1 MFLFVFCFFFLGLK
15 GCRKSSA
22 LCPSTSVWAFIVPPT
37 FIVILL
43 LHLQHSCRIFS
54 LHAWSYNERRFCVTL
69 QNTRFV
75 LSASA
80 CFPFQLLEYFIL
92 DTDLTPVPIHEFII
106 RFGASQ
112 RELGAELVQDNVP
125 IAFASKSFTETL
137 SRL

>member
-1 MFLFVFCFFFLGLK
+1 MAAFLQCWCSSPSLRTLSIHLSLGLHR
-15 GCRKSSA
+15 GH
-22 LCPSTSVWAFIVPPT
+22 VPPT

-43 LHLQHSCRIFS
+43 LHLQHSCRVS
-54 LHAWSYNERRFCVTL
+54 LHAWSYNERRFWVTL